1 MAQKRT
7 LPVTESRNIFL
18 AANNGQNVVQDRPSP
33 KEESPAILTPAFPH
47 KFIGKV
53 RIQKADTFEELA
65 IFLTNSGNFF
75 VKEGNM
81 IDSDFKLLKINDND
95 ADVQYVGNA
104 EMIKV
109 QIKGR

>member
-1 MAQKRT
+1 
-7 LPVTESRNIFL
+7 
-18 AANNGQNVVQDRPSP
+18 
-33 KEESPAILTPAFPH
+33 
-47 KFIGKV
+47 
-53 RIQKADTFEELA
+53 
-65 IFLTNSGNFF
+65 
-75 VKEGNM
+75 M